1 MSIETKLRFS
11 GYFTDRGQS
20 NVSMRLD
27 MAKKQLINQ
36 AKQNTVKQVNLSLLE
51 TQLNDLFYSQG
62 PNIPSFVQQY
72 QQELLA
78 NASRNIETVLNNFD
92 FERATNRVQL
102 KTSGK
107 TSATHTISNWIN
119 KSEINLKLI
128 ENTIKNSSGNP
139 SKLIEIQQL
148 LQTIVNDAKTFQNEI
163 KQTYKIFNFEA
174 YQMGTEGN
182 QAVKLIKQMMAI
194 DAAINHGRN
203 KTPQEFGKA
212 FENALARANADIK
225 DNGIDYV
232 TDKMLDDFVTGSK
245 SVPRGIASSGAVSY
259 SVTYDSPMSSSKKKK
274 MKKNGFTI
282 SDDDFSASYEYN
294 PTEEK
299 MGKMDVIL
307 KVPTGNIKDPIETL
321 RVSAKNW
328 TNSRSIGSTSID
340 AALNRAVG
348 NTLTELYKM
357 SMLNSALDVRRGAN
371 MSKVVWTCAESGH
384 QLAKVALATDIVM
397 GLNQGRSKNG
407 GLANVLIIN
416 DQNHIYVKDI
426 SQMVTDMKK
435 IDQFLKYDSN
445 KNSIESNA
453 RNIYKSLGSFNR
465 TESYLGLMT
474 STLNKMKV
482 AYVLSSKI

>member
-20 NVSMRLD
+20 SVSVRLD

-36 AKQNTVKQVNLSLLE
+36 AKQNAVKQVNLSLLE

-92 FERATNRVQL
+92 FERATNKVQL

-148 LQTIVNDAKTFQNEI
+148 LQTIVNDAKIFQNEI

-174 YQMGTEGN
+174 YQTGTIGD

-225 DNGIDYV
+225 NNGIDYV
-232 TDKMLDDFVTGSK
+232 TDEMLDDFVTGNK
-245 SVPRGIASSGAVSY
+245 QVPRGIAHSGIVSY
-259 SVTYDSPMSSSKKKK
+259 SVTYDSPISSRKKKK

-321 RVSAKNW
+321 RISAKNW
-328 TNSRSIGSTSID
+328 NKSRSIGSTSID

-357 SMLNSALDVRRGAN
+357 SMLNSALDVRRGTGQ
-371 MSKVVWTCAESGH
+371 SKVAWTCAESGH

-397 GLNQGRSKNG
+397 GLNQGRSRNG

-453 RNIYKSLGSFNR
+453 RNIYKSLGSSNR